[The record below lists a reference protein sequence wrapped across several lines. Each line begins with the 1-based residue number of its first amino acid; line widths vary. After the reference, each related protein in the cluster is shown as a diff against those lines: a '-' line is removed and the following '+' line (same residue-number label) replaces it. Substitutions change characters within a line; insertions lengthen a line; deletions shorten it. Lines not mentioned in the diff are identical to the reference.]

1 MQLNSKYKVRSIAG
15 EYIVVDQGK
24 NKVDMTQIISLNKS
38 AYLLWEQL
46 AGKDFTAADA
56 VQILTGHYQ
65 ISQEQAAADVE
76 KFLTAMRDCNLLH
89 D

>member
-1 MQLNSKYKVRSIAG
+1 MRLNSKYKVRSIAG

-46 AGKDFTAADA
+46 SGKDFTAEDA
-56 VQILTGHYQ
+56 VHILTGHYQ
-65 ISQEQAAADVE
+65 IGQEQATADVE